1 MKGVF
6 WKPKEKQNPKMSL
19 GFQFDQYLHISN
31 GEKEGKRYPISF
43 DEYCIYCVLSGLEIV
58 S

>member
-19 GFQFDQYLHISN
+19 GFQFDQYLHIM
-31 GEKEGKRYPISF
+31 EKKRGK
-43 DEYCIYCVLSGLEIV
+43 CIQSHMMNIV
-58 S
+58 SIVFLVD